1 MRKSGVVAWITGIS
15 LVAVFSA
22 CSDKTRVPS
31 DVLDRE
37 EMEAVMWDMILAD
50 RYAITY
56 LPMDSVKRKD
66 IKSETL
72 KLYDQVFQVHK
83 ISREEFIKSYK
94 FYLSRPDISKVMF
107 DSIASR
113 ANRKRDEQYNKPPE
127 TPVPSDSAATAA
139 AGLAARKLDSLRRI
153 KVDSVAKVRFDSV
166 ARKRTDSLSKKKM
179 DSVRRRLDSLSKRRS
194 ALQLKRGS

>member
-1 MRKSGVVAWITGIS
+1 MRKSGLVAWIMGIS
-15 LVAVFSA
+15 LAAVFSA
-22 CSDKTRVPS
+22 CSDKSRVPS

-37 EMEAVMWDMILAD
+37 EMETVMWDMILAD

-66 IKSETL
+66 IKTETL

-83 ISREEFIKSYK
+83 ITREEFIKSYK

-113 ANRKRDEQYNKPPE
+113 ANRKREEQYNKPPE
-127 TPVPSDSAATAA
+127 TPVPSDSAAMT
-139 AGLAARKLDSLRRI
+139 ARKLDSLRRW
-153 KVDSVAKVRFDSV
+153 KVDSIAKIRLDSIT
-166 ARKRTDSLSKKKM
+166 RKRSDSLGKKKM
-179 DSVRRRLDSLSKRRS
+179 DSVRRRLDSLAKRRS
-194 ALQLKRGS
+194 PVQLKRTP

>member
-1 MRKSGVVAWITGIS
+1 MRKRGAKAWLIGIS
-15 LVAVFSA
+15 LAAVFSA
-22 CSDKTRVPS
+22 CSDKTKIPS

-37 EMEAVMWDMILAD
+37 EMEGVMWDMILAD

-66 IKSETL
+66 IKTETL

-113 ANRKRDEQYNKPPE
+113 ANRRREEQYNKPPE
-127 TPVPSDSAATAA
+127 TPVPSAPDTTAAT
-139 AGLAARKLDSLRRI
+139 AARKLDSLRRA
-153 KVDSVAKVRFDSV
+153 KVDSVAKVKMDSV
-166 ARKRTDSLSKKKM
+166 ARKRSDSLGKKKM

-194 ALQLKRGS
+194 SLQLKRGG

>member
-1 MRKSGVVAWITGIS
+1 MRKRGVVAWITGIS
-15 LVAVFSA
+15 LAAVFSA
-22 CSDKTRVPS
+22 CSDKNKVPS

-37 EMEAVMWDMILAD
+37 EMETVMWDMILAD

-66 IKSETL
+66 IKTETL

-83 ISREEFIKSYK
+83 ISREEFVKSYK

-127 TPVPSDSAATAA
+127 IPVPSDSATAA
-139 AGLAARKLDSLRRI
+139 ATAARKLDSLRRI
-153 KVDSVAKVRFDSV
+153 KVDSLAKVRMDSV
-166 ARKRTDSLSKKKM
+166 VKKRSDSLGKKKM
-179 DSVRRRLDSLSKRRS
+179 DSVRRRLDSLAKRR
-194 ALQLKRGS
+194 ADRLLKRGS

>member
-1 MRKSGVVAWITGIS
+1 MRKSGVLVWSMIIS
-15 LVAVFSA
+15 LAAVFSA

-37 EMEAVMWDMILAD
+37 EMESVMWDMILAD

-66 IKSETL
+66 IKTETL

-83 ISREEFIKSYK
+83 ISREEFVKSYK

-127 TPVPSDSAATAA
+127 TPVPSDSATIAA
-139 AGLAARKLDSLRRI
+139 AAARKLDSLRRT
-153 KVDSVAKVRFDSV
+153 KVDSIAKVRM
-166 ARKRTDSLSKKKM
+166 DSLAKKRSDSLGKKKM
-179 DSVRRRLDSLSKRRS
+179 DSVRRRLDSLSKRRPPV
-194 ALQLKRGS
+194 QLKRTP